1 MLSRKIIFER
11 MSRKQYSQYFNGF
24 TANRMRAKRGRMSR
38 GQAAYHEKGS
48 AIMFITGR
56 DTRVKIILANS

>member
-1 MLSRKIIFER
+1 

-56 DTRVKIILANS
+56 DTRVKKILANS